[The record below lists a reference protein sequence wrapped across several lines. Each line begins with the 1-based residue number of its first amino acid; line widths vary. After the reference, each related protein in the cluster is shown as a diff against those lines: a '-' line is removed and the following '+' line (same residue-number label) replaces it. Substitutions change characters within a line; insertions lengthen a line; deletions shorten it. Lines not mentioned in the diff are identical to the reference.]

1 MRARWIQHCF
11 NDGDQSVQRKNELQN
26 VQNVKE
32 WLRECVDHLKENK
45 CAKNIC
51 VKHNI
56 IRIYYYER
64 EGLVSWAKQP
74 KR

>member
-45 CAKNIC
+45 NAKNIC
-51 VKHNI
+51 VIHSVI
-56 IRIYYYER
+56 IIIYYYER
-64 EGLVSWAKQP
+64 D
-74 KR
+74 